1 MQEGLNMAFKRD
13 EVHVKQFS
21 WKLRIIVSIVF
32 LIAVLLLVY
41 LISYSL
47 ANLDPLITLVLIVI
61 LIIVVGVGLFSI
73 DVSFYREPQ

>member
-1 MQEGLNMAFKRD
+1 MAFKRD

-41 LISYSL
+41 LIAYSF
-47 ANLDPLITLVLIVI
+47 ANLDPFITLVLIVV
-61 LIIVVGVGLFSI
+61 LMIVVGVGLFSI
-73 DVSFYREPQ
+73 DVSFYREIQ